1 MNKNN
6 HRKVTKKE
14 RMKTMSK
21 KRIVSILLVFI
32 LILVSNN
39 ANMMKTSAA
48 MKPKIKRVSLVS
60 STTVSVVWN
69 KVPKAKSYEV
79 YCSRGSGVFK
89 KVKTVKS
96 TNYTFKNLD
105 LGTEYS
111 YKVKAIVKGKK
122 SGFSN
127 TKKIKT
133 NNWAY
138 LLDVAKPYNKPEGY
152 SEGKFKVAGKNY
164 YHGFMLQG
172 PCETYFNLSAKYSKI
187 SFDAGLIEYGGEK
200 EMEIYVYIDDS
211 EMGVVE
217 SKSNDLA
224 KHYEININYG
234 SKLMIKSSEREN
246 LSYNQP
252 LYGLGNIKVYK

>member
-1 MNKNN
+1 
-6 HRKVTKKE
+6 
-14 RMKTMSK
+14 MSK

-69 KVPKAKSYEV
+69 KVPNAKSYEV
-79 YCSRGSGVFK
+79 YCSRESGVFK

-138 LLDVAKPYNKPEGY
+138 LLDVAKPYNKPYWYRDELF
-152 SEGKFKVAGKNY
+152 SVAGNRFS
-164 YHGFMLQG
+164 HGFTCMGYGSGEKHELG
-172 PCETYFNLSAKYSKI
+172 NCTYFNLKGKFSKI
-187 SFDAGLIEYGGEK
+187 ELVA
-200 EMEIYVYIDDS
+200 
-211 EMGVVE
+211 GVVDASGSE
-217 SKSNDLA
+217 SSCDIRFFTDDAESDSTLTILPNDLV
-224 KHYEININYG
+224 KKTIVNLNYCNKFMISVSDNYYVADG
-234 SKLMIKSSEREN
+234 SGV
-246 LSYNQP
+246 
-252 LYGLGNIKVYK
+252 YGLGNIKVYK